1 MKSAMIVI
9 KEQIKSFYLIR
20 RLSMYEMKSSNTN
33 NYLGMLWE
41 IINPMIQIGVYWFVF
56 GFGIRRNQGVSIDS
70 TTVPFLF
77 WMLSG
82 IILWFFVNSAIQQ
95 GSRSIYTRIRFVA
108 KMSFPMSAIPSYV
121 IMAKFYQ
128 HLMLTAII
136 IIIFQFTDYHISIY
150 MLQLPYFMFATLVF
164 LLAVSLVTSTLSTI
178 VRDVHQIVQAI
189 MRMMIYLVPFLWV
202 IKPTSESSRLI
213 LSIMKFNP
221 LYYLVEGYRSSILGT
236 SWYPIIHF
244 KYTIYFWV
252 VVGIIFMFGSMIHLK
267 FRDRFVDYL

>member
-1 MKSAMIVI
+1 MKSAFIVI
-9 KEQIKSFYLIR
+9 REQIKSFYLIR
-20 RLSMYEMKSSNTN
+20 RLSMYEMKSSNNN

-41 IINPMIQIGVYWFVF
+41 IINPMIQIGIYWFVF
-56 GFGIRRNQGVSIDS
+56 GFGIRKNHGVNMDS
-70 TTVPFLF
+70 TTIPFLF

-82 IILWFFVNSAIQQ
+82 IVLWFFINPAIQQ
-95 GSRSIYTRIRFVA
+95 GSKSIYSRIRFVA

-136 IIIFQFTDYHISIY
+136 IIIFQFTDFHISKYII
-150 MLQLPYFMFATLVF
+150 QLPYFMFASIVF
-164 LLAVSLVTSTLSTI
+164 VLAVSLVTSTLSTI

-202 IKPTSESSRLI
+202 IHDNSEGGRLI
-213 LSIMKFNP
+213 LKIMKFNP

-236 SWYPIIHF
+236 SWYPIVHF
-244 KYTIYFWV
+244 KYSLYFWGV
-252 VVGIIFMFGSMIHLK
+252 VAIIFMFGSMIHLK